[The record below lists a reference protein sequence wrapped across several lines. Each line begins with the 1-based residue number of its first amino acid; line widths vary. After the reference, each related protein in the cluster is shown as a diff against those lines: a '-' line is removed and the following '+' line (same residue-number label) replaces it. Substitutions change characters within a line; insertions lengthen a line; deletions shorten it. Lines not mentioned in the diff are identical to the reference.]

1 MTSPAPKPSG
11 TTVTRKP
18 RGRARRIAA
27 WSLGTVI
34 VLLVVVVVALL
45 LAVQSNTGER
55 LLLQRIAMLTGG
67 IVSIE
72 EPSGEIR
79 GDFAA
84 RRVRIATAASTIDIE
99 GLRYSMQSYQLRPLQ
114 LHFKTLHADRVHF
127 APVANA
133 PKSPPLTHLQVP
145 ADVAVDALSIST
157 FTVGDT
163 VAKPSRTVT
172 GIAARLALTQAEHT
186 IALTSARMEQLD
198 IRAELK
204 VAAPA
209 PMGLSG
215 SIAASTLAGAA
226 EAPTPVDVNAT
237 LGGTLAAIEVDAHLV
252 AQKQAVDARAVVRP
266 FADAP
271 LSTLNARMAN
281 FDASSVLASLPR
293 TDVTGEAV
301 IAIERAP
308 YRIEIK
314 ASNALPGRADQ
325 ARLPVANLTAVAQGD
340 GQHWRIERA
349 VLALASGPAA
359 GDAAGELRAAGDW
372 TRGKWNAALE
382 FDRLRTDGLHASAPA
397 LRLDGAMKLDG
408 TGTDFRQPVAVDGRI
423 VATPVAA
430 SARSHALPRALAG
443 GATVEV
449 SGTVSAERIE
459 LSTVDARAGATRAQ
473 GKLALVK
480 SRGRWAGDTTLAWTG
495 LDPEQWMA
503 RAGAASGATAPKR
516 AITALDGRGVVHVEL
531 PANDTRR
538 IEVATAELAIT
549 GGAWRG
555 SAITGQTKSR
565 LTQPYLMGTALPMV
579 NSEGQLTVA
588 ANRLQWQ
595 GAIGGPGDVLKWS
608 VEAPDLALI
617 DAKLAGKAQGNG
629 ALSGGW
635 NALATDFALRASD
648 LRYGETL
655 AASAEATGNI
665 VLKPD
670 APLKVDVALQRLRA
684 RPASARAAGAA
695 PVAPV
700 APALPAGNTE
710 GTQAGAEATVIAT
723 ARGTPSRH
731 DIEMTV
737 NVAQGT
743 RRFAAKTR
751 LRGEMQLEQNAPR
764 SWQGSTDAVRVEE
777 AAVAAGAAPTL
788 WAVVEPL
795 RVRWQR
801 DVGGS
806 RTVVDAGAASVVDVP
821 VRWSAIRIDAT
832 GTADAPLVKGEIGPF
847 NAVAVARRLGRDD
860 IFGDLQLGG
869 SFTLRSAPEP
879 AVDLRLARVSGDIRS
894 AEGNGSTA
902 LGLSAMTASAAL
914 AQGRWRLNYLLE
926 GAQVGRAR
934 INAEVDAQPQSFAP
948 DLDSALSGRL
958 EAEVRNIAAW
968 NALLPT
974 GWRIGGRLSG
984 QAQLA
989 GSLRAPTARGEIAVD
1004 ELSLRNVIEGVDIK
1018 QGSGRAVLAGDA
1030 IEITRFTAQAGEG
1043 TLRATGKGP
1052 LAAPFAIT
1060 ATVSMQRFAAINR
1073 ADRSVSLSGDAL
1085 LSVTAREVA
1094 LTGKIT
1100 VDRGRIDITRLDTPK
1115 LSDDVVVIRK
1125 SKPPAAPAARSAPP
1139 SLNLVVDLGD
1149 DFQLRG
1155 RGLETFLRGQLTFT
1169 SPQGVLNATGNIRTR
1184 GGTYR
1189 AYAQRLLIDRG
1200 VVTFAGPIDRPRLDI
1215 LALKP
1220 NFGDEVGVS
1229 ITGSV
1234 QHPRIK
1240 LYSNPVRSET
1250 DTLALLM
1257 LGRNFDELG
1266 RDDTALV
1273 QQAALALLSGE
1284 DGGIAQKFGL
1294 DNLSLRQG
1302 SGETKQ
1308 TIVTVGKQL
1317 SERLYVGYEQG
1328 VASTLGTI
1336 ELIYRISPRFTLRAQ
1351 AGADTALD
1359 GIFTLRWR

>member
-1 MTSPAPKPSG
+1 MAAPPPSTPAA
-11 TTVTRKP
+11 VATRKP
-18 RGRARRIAA
+18 RSRARRVAT
-27 WSLGTVI
+27 WSLATVLA
-34 VLLVVVVVALL
+34 LLIVVVAALL
-45 LAVQSNTGER
+45 FALQTTTGES

-99 GLRYSMQSYQLRPLQ
+99 GLRYSLQSYQLRPLQ
-114 LHFKTLHADRVHF
+114 LRFKILHADRVHI
-127 APVANA
+127 APVADA
-133 PKSPPLTHLQVP
+133 PKSPPPSDLKLP
-145 ADVAVDALSIST
+145 ADIAVEALSIGAL
-157 FTVGDT
+157 TVGGSVD
-163 VAKPSRTVT
+163 KPARTIE
-172 GIAARLALTQAEHT
+172 GIAATLDLTQVEHSIT
-186 IALTSARMEQLD
+186 LTSASIEQLKL
-198 IRAELK
+198 AANLK
-204 VAAPA
+204 VGAAAPM
-209 PMGLSG
+209 PLSG
-215 SIAASTLAGAA
+215 SLNAATAA
-226 EAPTPVDVNAT
+226 DAMTPSTPVDFKAT
-237 LGGTLAAIEVDAHLV
+237 LGGTVDAIDVDARLL
-252 AQKQAVDARAVVRP
+252 AQNQAVAARAVVRP
-266 FADAP
+266 FATAP

-281 FDASSVLASLPR
+281 FDASSLLASLPK

-308 YRIEIK
+308 YRIDIK

-325 ARLPVANLTAVAQGD
+325 ARLPVAAITAVAQGD
-340 GQHWRIERA
+340 GQRWRIERA

-359 GDAAGELRAAGDW
+359 ADAAGELRAAGDW
-372 TRGKWNAALE
+372 AGGQWNTTLD
-382 FDRLRTDGLHASAPA
+382 FDKVRFDGLLASSPA
-397 LRLDGAMKLDG
+397 LRVDGAIKLAG
-408 TGTDFRQPVAVDGRI
+408 RGTDFKQPIAVDGRI
-423 VATPVAA
+423 VATPVSG
-430 SARSHALPRALAG
+430 SARTPALPRALAA
-443 GATVEV
+443 GATIEAK
-449 SGTVSAERIE
+449 GTISPERIE
-459 LSTVDARAGATRAQ
+459 FASFSARAGETRAQ
-473 GKLALVK
+473 GKLALGK
-480 SRGRWAGDTTLAWTG
+480 NRARWIGDATLTASG
-495 LDPEQWMA
+495 LDPEQWSA
-503 RAGAASGATAPKR
+503 RAERATATAKR
-516 AITALDGRGVVHVEL
+516 PTTALEARGVVHVEL
-531 PANDTRR
+531 PVNDLRR

-549 GGAWRG
+549 GGGWRG
-555 SAITGQTKSR
+555 SAITGQAKAR
-565 LTQPYLMGTALPMV
+565 LVQPYVGGAALPLV
-579 NSEGQLTVA
+579 ASDGQLTVA
-588 ANRLQWQ
+588 ANKLQWQ
-595 GAIGGPGDVLKWS
+595 GAIGGANDVLKWS
-608 VEAPDLALI
+608 VEAPDLSLV
-617 DAKLAGKAQGNG
+617 DATLAGKAQGSG

-635 NALATDFALRASD
+635 SALATDFAVRASD

-655 AASAEATGNI
+655 AASAEATGN
-665 VLKPD
+665 VVFKAD

-684 RPASARAAGAA
+684 RPSATRPGGGTNAG
-695 PVAPV
+695 PVT
-700 APALPAGNTE
+700 PALPVGNTE
-710 GTQAGAEATVIAT
+710 ATQGGAETTVVAT
-723 ARGTPSRH
+723 ARGSLRQH
-731 DIEMTV
+731 DVELTV

-743 RRFAAKTR
+743 RRFATKAR
-751 LRGEMQLEQNAPR
+751 LRGEMQLEQNQPR
-764 SWQGSTDAVRVEE
+764 GWSGSSDAIRVEE
-777 AAVAAGAAPTL
+777 LSAAGAATTV

-795 RVRWQR
+795 RARWQR
-801 DVGGS
+801 DASGS
-806 RTVVDAGAASVVDVP
+806 RTIIDAGAASIIDVP
-821 VRWSAIRIDAT
+821 IRWSTITLDAT
-832 GTADAPLVKGEIGPF
+832 GSGDAPLVKGDIGPF
-847 NAVAVARRLGRDD
+847 NAVAVARRLGRDGL
-860 IFGDLQLGG
+860 FGDLQLGG
-869 SFTLRSAPEP
+869 SFSVRAMPEP
-879 AVDLRLARVSGDIRS
+879 AAELRLARMGGDLRS
-894 AEGNGSTA
+894 ADGAEATA
-902 LGLSAMTASAAL
+902 LGLRSMNASAVL
-914 AQGRWRLNYLLE
+914 DGGRWRLNYLLE
-926 GAQVGRAR
+926 GAQVGRAQL
-934 INAEVDAQPQSFAP
+934 NAEVSALPQSFAP
-948 DLDSALSGRL
+948 DTDAPLSGRID
-958 EAEVRNIAAW
+958 AEVRNIAAW

-974 GWRIGGRLSG
+974 GWRIAGRLTG

-989 GSLRAPTARGEIAVD
+989 GTLRAPTARGELALDDFAI
-1004 ELSLRNVIEGVDIK
+1004 RNVIEGVDIK

-1030 IEITRFTAQAGEG
+1030 IEITRFSAQAGEG

-1060 ATVSMQRFAAINR
+1060 ANVTMERFAAINR
-1073 ADRSVSLSGDAL
+1073 ADRSVSLSGDAI
-1085 LSVTAREVA
+1085 LSVTAKEVA

-1125 SKPPAAPAARSAPP
+1125 SQPPATPTQRSAPP
-1139 SLNLVVDLGD
+1139 NLNLVVDLGN

-1169 SPQGVLNATGNIRTR
+1169 SPQGMLNATGNIRTQ

-1200 VVTFAGPIDRPRLDI
+1200 VVSFAGPIDRPRLDI

-1234 QHPRIK
+1234 QQPRIK